1 MNTILDCTVTTRCP
15 FCGKSND
22 VKVNE
27 MDYLDWLDGK
37 LAQKAFPYLSAD
49 EREMLISG
57 ICPAC
62 WDSTF
67 GSDEEPDPDE
77 VDIHGNTFGDDEEEE
92 NEKNE
97 EDSEME
103 KLMSA
108 LTAYNI
114 PYETTIDCTGE
125 GLQVWYPSRD
135 DNICDVICHKYSYG
149 GSEGLLEMM
158 GLVPDDWGDSVQGYL
173 TAEEVF
179 GRIHANY
186 FGTV

>member
-1 MNTILDCTVTTRCP
+1 MSTTILDAIVTTVCP
-15 FCGKSND
+15 FCGESHD

-27 MDYLDWLDGK
+27 MDYLDWQDGK
-37 LAQKAFPYLSAD
+37 LVQDAFPYLDAN

-57 ICPAC
+57 ICPTC
-62 WDSTF
+62 WNT
-67 GSDEEPDPDE
+67 
-77 VDIHGNTFGDDEEEE
+77 TFGDDEEEE
-92 NEKNE
+92 DSFEDE
-97 EDSEME
+97 EESEME

-108 LTAYNI
+108 LTTYNI
-114 PYETTIDCTGE
+114 PYETSIDCTGK

-135 DNICDVICHKYSYG
+135 NSICDVICHEWSYG

>member
-1 MNTILDCTVTTRCP
+1 MSTTILDCVVTTVCP
-15 FCGKSND
+15 FCGCAND

-37 LAQKAFPYLSAD
+37 LVQDAFPYLPASD
-49 EREMLISG
+49 REMLISG
-57 ICPAC
+57 ICSTC
-62 WDSTF
+62 W
-67 GSDEEPDPDE
+67 
-77 VDIHGNTFGDDEEEE
+77 NLTFGDGEDEDEDEEDEEDSFEDEEE
-92 NEKNE
+92 
-97 EDSEME
+97 SEME

-108 LTAYNI
+108 LTTYNI
-114 PYETTIDCTGE
+114 PYETSLDCTGE